1 MKRFIIV
8 IWSITCLSCTDFLN
22 LKPDNKQVVYTL
34 EDVKVSMSTYLWALC
49 SPNQITVYFNNV
61 MIGFPYSKRP
71 CAEFC
76 MYGDDIQMTKA
87 VDNAYSRIYETNYN
101 EDVNWEGITFSEN
114 FWQKNYLNIGYL
126 NTVLHDLSN
135 ASDKHENPEEYERIL
150 GEARVFRA
158 FYLFKLL
165 QMYAPYQEDRLGIPV
180 NLDADVVEG
189 SRRLS
194 QTEVYK
200 ILIGELTDVL
210 AYEATPASWNAMY
223 APDII
228 HALLAQIYWFK
239 AGSAAAEESDWENA
253 EKYSGM
259 VVENYKPIASVEDYE
274 ELFTGIATGSFEK
287 NNTAALLK
295 FGMYS
300 NLYSFWGN
308 ATSRYHQRPVTEL
321 LEMFDSN
328 DIRFQAFFKN
338 MGTTSD
344 PVYCVNKIR
353 YDDDLVVL
361 FRTDDMYLINAE
373 ANCHLQQMEKAKQV
387 FTRYMNSKSLVYSS
401 DGNLIEDIYRE
412 RRKEFC
418 FEMDYRWLEMKRF
431 GLAVNREA
439 LDPESDEVKIYSL
452 EKDDYRYALPIPAES
467 EMNYNDKMEQ
477 NPGWTF

>member
-1 MKRFIIV
+1 
-8 IWSITCLSCTDFLN
+8 
-22 LKPDNKQVVYTL
+22 
-34 EDVKVSMSTYLWALC
+34 
-49 SPNQITVYFNNV
+49 
-61 MIGFPYSKRP
+61 
-71 CAEFC
+71 
-76 MYGDDIQMTKA
+76 
-87 VDNAYSRIYETNYN
+87 
-101 EDVNWEGITFSEN
+101 
-114 FWQKNYLNIGYL
+114 
-126 NTVLHDLSN
+126 
-135 ASDKHENPEEYERIL
+135 
-150 GEARVFRA
+150 
-158 FYLFKLL
+158 
-165 QMYAPYQEDRLGIPV
+165 
-180 NLDADVVEG
+180 
-189 SRRLS
+189 
-194 QTEVYK
+194 
-200 ILIGELTDVL
+200 
-210 AYEATPASWNAMY
+210 
-223 APDII
+223 
-228 HALLAQIYWFK
+228 
-239 AGSAAAEESDWENA
+239 
-253 EKYSGM
+253 M

-338 MGTTSD
+338 VGTTSD

-452 EKDDYRYALPIPAES
+452 EKDDYRYAFRLV
-467 EMNYNDKMEQ
+467 
-477 NPGWTF
+477 